1 LACEDETT
9 LLKFVSGGLSRA
21 DAERVERHLDT
32 CANCRQLVAIAATAD
47 DENVETQ
54 PEGQPAVKPRGNESL
69 KSGDRVGRYELQD
82 VIARGG
88 MGVVYAAYDPQLHR
102 RVALKLISQRLGD
115 EGDARL
121 LREAQ
126 AMGQLAHPNVVGVY
140 DAGRVGNGFFI
151 AMELVE
157 GMTLRKW
164 LEAPRSWREVVGV
177 LREAGKGLAAAHA
190 VGLVHRD
197 FKPDNVLIANDGK
210 VRVTDFGLV
219 RAAGGRPGEAT
230 PLHVALTQ
238 NGVLMGSA
246 GYLAPELL
254 GFTPATA
261 ASDQFSFCVS
271 LYESLYGQQPFS
283 GESLVGIAVAAKDGK
298 LHEPPA
304 DSKVPRWLF
313 DEVLRKGL
321 ASEPDQRF
329 ESLDALLARLGKV
342 PGPSRRVWIGAAA
355 AAVAIVLGVVIASSA
370 IVRQPR
376 CTGLEQE
383 LAGAWDET
391 LAKKAEAAFAGA
403 GKPAAAWQRVK
414 ARLQRYADTW
424 VAARVQACAARDES
438 PCLAQRRD
446 ELKALVEAFAEAD
459 TTVAD
464 NAAAAVLELD
474 APGSCSS
481 PVPDPVRADLTRA
494 RTLLLTGKPGPAAE
508 LIRPQYE
515 TAPPIQMPY
524 VAAETALLYGDA
536 QRRLNQPACLQT
548 WERGLTAAS
557 IIGAYD
563 LQLRLL
569 TRLIT
574 ERGVQRGKPAEARA
588 LAPVALGLASRLEVS
603 PRTIGELYE
612 ALAGVERQDG
622 DRTAAVE
629 ALRQALLHFTKDG
642 PDAARVHL
650 ARAAVMKEL
659 GQLEDSKFE
668 LAAAQAIDDE
678 LSPDDARR

>member
-9 LLKFVSGGLSRA
+9 LLKFVSGGLGRA

-32 CANCRQLVAIAATAD
+32 CASCRQLVAIAATAE
-47 DENVETQ
+47 DENIETQ
-54 PEGQPAVKPRGNESL
+54 PEGQPAVKPRTNESI

-88 MGVVYAAYDPQLHR
+88 MGIVYAAYDPQLHR

-164 LEAPRSWREVVGV
+164 LESPRSWREVVAV

-271 LYESLYGQQPFS
+271 LYESLYGQTPFS

-321 ASEPDQRF
+321 AAEPEQRF

-342 PGPSRRVWIGAAA
+342 PGRSRRFWIVAGAAA
-355 AAVAIVLGVVIASSA
+355 AAIALALPIAAAAIIHP
-370 IVRQPR
+370 PR
-376 CTGLEQE
+376 CTGFEQE
-383 LAGAWDET
+383 LAGVWDDA
-391 LAKKAEAAFAGA
+391 LSQKAEGAFTAA
-403 GKPAAAWQRVK
+403 GKEPLVWRRAK
-414 ARLQRYADTW
+414 ARLQRYSQDW
-424 VAARVQACAARDES
+424 LDARAQACRARDDS
-438 PCLAQRRD
+438 PCLTQRRD
-446 ELKALVEAFAEAD
+446 ELKALVEAFTQAD
-459 TTVAD
+459 AIVAD
-464 NAAAAVLELD
+464 NAAAAVTELE
-474 APGSCSS
+474 APGSCPS
-481 PVPDPVRADLTRA
+481 PLPDAIRADLTRA
-494 RTLLLTGKPGPAAE
+494 RTLLLTGKPGPAADI
-508 LIRPQYE
+508 LKPQYE
-515 TAPPIQMPY
+515 GAPPIQQPY

-536 QRRLNQPACLQT
+536 QRRLGQAACLQT
-548 WERGLTAAS
+548 WEQGMIAAS
-557 IIGAYD
+557 SVGQLE
-563 LQLRLL
+563 LQMRLL

-574 ERGVQRGKPAEARA
+574 ERGVQRGKTSEARA
-588 LAPVALGLASRLEVS
+588 LAPLALGVAARQEVS
-603 PRTIGELYE
+603 ARSIGALYE
-612 ALAGVERQDG
+612 ALAAVERQDG
-622 DRTAAVE
+622 DRPAAVE
-629 ALRQALLHFTKDG
+629 ALRQALLHFPKNG

-650 ARAAVMKEL
+650 ALSALMSEL
-659 GQLEDSKFE
+659 GLLEDSKFE
-668 LAAAQAIDDE
+668 LAAARAIDDE
-678 LSPDDARR
+678 LN